1 MSAHEH
7 AIKARQ
13 AAARLLA
20 ITEETRVAALDAI
33 AAALRQHGDALVAEN
48 AKDLLRAEENKLSEA
63 LVDRLRLTPQRVAD
77 MAAAVESI
85 ARQPDVLGI
94 HEAPVEREDG
104 LQIIRQRIPLGVIA
118 IIFESRPN
126 VVVDCAAL
134 AIKSGNAVILKGGR
148 EALASNTALGKVISG
163 AIRPWLPENSVQVL
177 DSADREL
184 AQELMREADCIDL
197 IIPRGGPGLIQYV
210 KENSRIPVVAHD
222 RGLCHIY
229 VHASADLQ
237 KAKEVTV
244 NAKCQRPGVC
254 NALETL
260 LVDRTVADALLPGLA
275 QALVRENIALKVCPN
290 TLGVLNAA
298 GIPAQAAS
306 ESDWDSEYLDRIL
319 SIRTVNGLQEALDH
333 IQRHGSK
340 HTEGILAEDDE
351 VIQTFLNHVD
361 ASCITVNASTRFND
375 GGQLG
380 LGAEVGISTSKLHA
394 YGPMG
399 ARELTT
405 SRFVVVGKGH
415 VRA

>member
-1 MSAHEH
+1 MSGHEH

-13 AAARLLA
+13 AATRLLA

-33 AAALRQHGDALVAEN
+33 SAALRQQCDAIIAEN
-48 AKDLLRAEENKLSEA
+48 AKDLARAEENKLSEA
-63 LVDRLRLTPQRVAD
+63 LIDRLRLTSQSVTD
-77 MAAAVESI
+77 MALAVESI
-85 ARQPDVLGI
+85 ARQPDVIGI
-94 HEAPVEREDG
+94 HETPIERADG
-104 LQIIRQRIPLGVIA
+104 LQIIRQHIPLGVIA

-148 EALASNTALGKVISG
+148 EALASNTALGKVITA

-184 AQELMREADCIDL
+184 TQDLMKEADCIDL
-197 IIPRGGPGLIQYV
+197 LIPRGGPGLIQYV

-229 VHASADLQ
+229 VHASADLR
-237 KAKEVTV
+237 KAQEVTI

-260 LVDRTVADALLPGLA
+260 LVDRAVAEAFLPDLA
-275 QALVRENIALKVCPN
+275 RALVRENITLKVCPT
-290 TLGVLNAA
+290 TLALLSASGV
-298 GIPAQAAS
+298 PARSAS
-306 ESDWDSEYLDRIL
+306 ESDWDSEYLDRVL
-319 SIRTVNGLQEALDH
+319 SIRTVNGLKEAVDH
-333 IQRHGSK
+333 IQRHGSR

-351 VIQTFLNHVD
+351 VIQSFINHVD

-415 VRA
+415 VRV